1 MNQPLR
7 YFLFSYSFILMI
19 QVRGPG
25 GGGAHVCKD
34 FGRHVE
40 FEIGGKKMS
49 PELEMTHTY
58 APENTPFRNCWHQV
72 LDQVLED
79 SVLRL

>member
-1 MNQPLR
+1 
-7 YFLFSYSFILMI
+7 MI

-34 FGRHVE
+34 FGRLGKFE

-49 PELEMTHTY
+49 SELEMTHTH
-58 APENTPFRNCWHQV
+58 A
-72 LDQVLED
+72 DQKLW
-79 SVLRL
+79 LGWPG

>member
-1 MNQPLR
+1 MCFNHKGMNQPLH
-7 YFLFSYSFILMI
+7 YFLFSYFFILMI

-40 FEIGGKKMS
+40 FEFEIGGKKMS
-49 PELEMTHTY
+49 PELEMTHTR
-58 APENTPFRNCWHQV
+58 A
-72 LDQVLED
+72 DQKLW
-79 SVLRL
+79 LRWPG